1 MADTVAILEEA
12 DREDEYAAREGRG
25 RFGALVRAFRA
36 AGLPADTVM
45 YSDERCEEAEHRLNQ
60 ADAVLVF
67 VNPVHNGQ
75 DRSVLDPML
84 ERVARQGTLVSAH
97 PTVIDRMGTKR
108 VLVDTQ
114 HMTWSLGDAHHLDGD
129 SQSLPDFERR
139 LRAGPRVLKQ
149 VRGNGGAGVWRLTW
163 MSGDAGASTVHV
175 LRATDREG
183 GAMVPWAAFQATVE
197 QHGAAGG
204 TWVDQPYRRP
214 SPDGM
219 VRCYL
224 SGETV
229 AGFGHQRVGALTAG
243 PGEQP
248 MPSTPRQYS
257 APTDPRFQGLRERME
272 REWVPALLDAVHL
285 DADDLPVIWDADF
298 FWDPPARGPERFG
311 LCEINVSAVHPYPD
325 AAISP
330 MVAATRRR
338 LSSVR
343 RT

>member
-1 MADTVAILEEA
+1 MAHSVAILEEA
-12 DREDEYAAREGRG
+12 DREDAHAAREGRG
-25 RFGALVRAFRA
+25 RFGPLVLAFRA
-36 AGLPADTVM
+36 AGVAADTVM
-45 YSDERCEEAEHRLNQ
+45 YSPERYEEAEHQLNE

-84 ERVARQGTLVSAH
+84 ERVARGGTIVSAH

-108 VLVDTQ
+108 VLADTQ
-114 HMTWSLGDAHHLDGD
+114 HMTWSLGDIHHLDAGATG
-129 SQSLPDFERR
+129 LPGLQRR

-149 VRGNGGAGVWRLTW
+149 VRGNGGRGVWRLTW
-163 MSGDAGASTVHV
+163 MSAHAGTPSVHV
-175 LRATDREG
+175 LKATSREG
-183 GAMVPWAAFQATVE
+183 GTIMPWAAFQATLE
-197 QHGAAGG
+197 QYWAAGG

-224 SGETV
+224 AGPTV
-229 AGFGHQRVGALTAG
+229 VGFGHQLVGALTAG

-257 APTDPRFQGLRERME
+257 PPADPRFQGLRERME
-272 REWVPALLDAVHL
+272 REWVPALLEAVHL
-285 DADDLPVIWDADF
+285 DVDRLPVIWDADF
-298 FWDPPARGPERFG
+298 FWDRPAGGPERFG

-325 AAISP
+325 SATPA
-330 MVAATRRR
+330 MVAATLAR
-338 LSSVR
+338 LSSR
-343 RT
+343 GRA

>member
-1 MADTVAILEEA
+1 MAPTVAILEEA
-12 DREDEYAAREGRG
+12 DREDAHAAREGRG
-25 RFGALVRAFRA
+25 RFGALVLAFRA
-36 AGLPADTVM
+36 AGLSADTVM

-75 DRSVLDPML
+75 DRSMLDPML
-84 ERVARQGTLVSAH
+84 QRVARQGTLVSAH
-97 PTVIDRMGTKR
+97 PAVIDQMGTKR

-114 HMTWSLGDAHHLDGD
+114 HLTWSLGDVHHLDGGPT
-129 SQSLPDFERR
+129 SLPAFQRR
-139 LRAGPRVLKQ
+139 LQAGPRVLKQ
-149 VRGNGGAGVWRLTW
+149 VRGNGGTGVWRLTW
-163 MSGDAGASTVHV
+163 LNADADASMVHV
-175 LRATDREG
+175 LPATDREG
-183 GAMVPWAAFQATVE
+183 GAILPWAAFQATME
-197 QHGAAGG
+197 RYWAAGG
-204 TWVDQPYRRP
+204 TWVDQSYRRP

-248 MPSTPRQYS
+248 MPSTPRQY
-257 APTDPRFQGLRERME
+257 APATDPRFQGLRERME

-285 DADDLPVIWDADF
+285 DVDRLPVIWDADF
-298 FWDPPARGPERFG
+298 FWNRPAGGPEQFG

-325 AAISP
+325 SAIAV
-330 MVAATRRR
+330 MVATTQRR
-338 LSSVR
+338 LSSPSR
-343 RT
+343 A

>member
-12 DREDEYAAREGRG
+12 DREDEHAAREGRG
-25 RFGALVRAFRA
+25 RFGALVRAFFA

-45 YSDERCEEAEHRLNQ
+45 YSDERCGEAEHRLNQ

-84 ERVARQGTLVSAH
+84 ERVARRGTLVSAH
-97 PTVIDRMGTKR
+97 PTAIEQMGTKR
-108 VLVDTQ
+108 VLVDTEA
-114 HMTWSLGDAHHLDGD
+114 MTWSLGDAHHLDGGPT
-129 SQSLPDFERR
+129 SLPAFQRR
-139 LRAGPRVLKQ
+139 LQEGPRVLKQ

-183 GAMVPWAAFQATVE
+183 GAVMPWAAFQATME
-197 QHGAAGG
+197 QYWAGG

-257 APTDPRFQGLRERME
+257 PPTDPRFQGLRARME

-298 FWDPPARGPERFG
+298 FWDRPARGPERFG
-311 LCEINVSAVHPYPD
+311 LCEINASAVHPYPD

-330 MVAATRRR
+330 MVAATQQR
-338 LSSVR
+338 LSSAAR
-343 RT
+343 A